1 MPAPPIDKGMKGET
15 HDGPEIRFIVVTLG
29 LVFVLV
35 VFVVAVFTFGSAS
48 DVTTTVTS
56 VGGVV
61 ARSGTIDPALTDTKR
76 RVPICGGGKGT
87 AHASITCHLA
97 CHNSIAGF

>member
-1 MPAPPIDKGMKGET
+1 MMPAPLIDKGMKGET
-15 HDGPEIRFIVVTLG
+15 HDGPKIRFIVVTLG

-61 ARSGTIDPALTDTKR
+61 ASTALAASCFGSGRIKYR
-76 RVPICGGGKGT
+76 RV
-87 AHASITCHLA
+87 AWLRVQERSIRH
-97 CHNSIAGF
+97 